1 MYPAIQ
7 REERKETISLNI
19 RISEQLMEYNK
30 SNSDAPPKPN
40 SKIHLQGLKH
50 SVSLSPR
57 IVSGSVAALDTFIIF
72 TTGLII
78 FHLYLPADAHTVLS
92 LYLGA
97 MGLYNLLILICFYNT
112 ALYSFR
118 SLGRPLARVGKLLFL
133 GSTMFSLLLTFAFV
147 IKITDEYSRVW
158 AVSWFL
164 ISLTLIIL
172 LRFWVYQTLQK
183 WGADKKISRNIAVIG
198 AEEHGIRLLEVI
210 NEMKEPWMHVIGV
223 FEDRFSRVPSH
234 IEGSPVLG
242 NVDDL
247 IDYVQEH
254 RVDDVIIALP
264 WSAEERMQE
273 IIEKLEVLPVD
284 IRLSPDM
291 IGFTLLNHSYS
302 HYCGLPVLNISDK
315 PISGWDYV
323 GKMIFDKTLSTIILI
338 LIAPIMLLIAIGIKL
353 DSPGPVFFKQKR
365 YGFNNQLI
373 EVLKFRSMR
382 TDMQDD
388 NAEKLATRND
398 PRITTLGAFLRRTS
412 LDELPQFINVLKGE
426 MSIVGPRPH
435 ATRAKAAG
443 KLYQEQVAK
452 YAVRHKVIPGI
463 TGWAQVNG
471 WRGETDT
478 EEKIKRRVEH
488 DLYYIYNWSMLLDI
502 KITLRTLFVFVNSKN
517 AY

>member
-1 MYPAIQ
+1 MDYNNNNKEPSP
-7 REERKETISLNI
+7 EPGRKVHI
-19 RISEQLMEYNK
+19 
-30 SNSDAPPKPN
+30 
-40 SKIHLQGLKH
+40 QGLKH
-50 SVSLSPR
+50 SISLSPS
-57 IVSGSVAALDTFIIF
+57 IVSGSVAALDA
-72 TTGLII
+72 LII
-78 FHLYLPADAHTVLS
+78 FATGMIIFHIYLPSDAYTILS

-97 MGLYNLLILICFYNT
+97 MGLYSFSILVCFYNT
-112 ALYSFR
+112 GLYSFR
-118 SLGRPLARVGKLLFL
+118 SLGRPLNRVGQILFL
-133 GSTMFSLLLTFAFV
+133 GSTMFSLLLTLAFV

-164 ISLTLIIL
+164 ISISLIVL
-172 LRFWVYQTLQK
+172 SRFWVYQTLQK

-198 AEEHGIRLLEVI
+198 AEEHGIRLLGVI

-234 IEGSPVLG
+234 IEGNPVLG

-247 IDYVQEH
+247 IEHVQEH

-291 IGFTLLNHSYS
+291 IGFSLLNHSYS

-323 GKMIFDKTLSTIILI
+323 GKMIFDKILSTIILLMI
-338 LIAPIMLLIAIGIKL
+338 SPIMLLIAIGIKI
-353 DSPGPVFFKQKR
+353 DSPGPVLFKQKR

-388 NAEKLATRND
+388 NAEKLATRDD
-398 PRITTLGAFLRRTS
+398 PRITKLGAFLRRTS

-463 TGWAQVNG
+463 TGWAQING

-478 EEKIKRRVEH
+478 EEKIKMRVEY

-502 KITLRTLFVFVNSKN
+502 KIILRTLFVFVNSKN